1 MPVPLENILYSAR
14 RFNASDI
21 HLIAGLPPTWR
32 VNGEIVIADAEPLS
46 EDDLRNLMNEQLN
59 EEQKTVLH
67 KEMALCYSKNI
78 EDLGRFRIT
87 IYFRNGSPEMAIRT
101 CSDQILTRAEL
112 GLPVTIDQL
121 LEKPSGLILVTGPT
135 GSGKTTTLN
144 YMIDSINSS
153 RKCKI
158 ITIEDP
164 IEYVHYHKKALVV
177 QQELYTDV
185 TSFNTGLIHILR
197 QDPDVIGI
205 GEMRNLDTIATALTA
220 AETGHLVIATLHTS
234 SVTQTVER
242 IVDVFPPEQQPQVSL
257 QLANSLQGIITQQ
270 LLPTIDKKSRA
281 LAYEMIVIDNA
292 ARHIIRENESYKL
305 YSLLETGA
313 KKGAVT
319 MDSSLCALYEKG
331 LISYDAMLSKAAHAD
346 SIRHKYNRLEV

>member
-1 MPVPLENILYSAR
+1 MSVPLENILYSAR
-14 RFNASDI
+14 RYSASDI

-32 VNGEIVIADAEPLS
+32 VNGEILVADAEPFS
-46 EDDLRNLMNEQLN
+46 EVELHDMIFEQLN
-59 EEQKTVLH
+59 EEQKGVLH
-67 KEMALCYSKNI
+67 EKMALCYSRSIK
-78 EDLGRFRIT
+78 DLGRFRIT
-87 IYFRNGSPEMAIRT
+87 IYYRNGSPEMAIRT
-101 CSDQILTRAEL
+101 CSDQILTRTQL
-112 GLPVTIDQL
+112 GLPATVDQL

-164 IEYVHYHKKALVV
+164 IEYVHYHKKSLVV

-185 TSFNTGLIHILR
+185 TTFNAGLVHILR

-205 GEMRNLDTIATALTA
+205 GEMRNYDTIATALTA

-242 IVDVFPPEQQPQVSL
+242 IVDVFPPEQQPQISL
-257 QLANSLQGIITQQ
+257 QLANSIQGIITQQ
-270 LLPTIDKKSRA
+270 LLPTIDKKLRV

-292 ARHIIRENESYKL
+292 ARNIIRGNESYKL
-305 YSLLETGA
+305 YSLLETGS
-313 KKGAVT
+313 KRGTVT

-331 LISYDAMLSKAAHAD
+331 LISYDTMLSKATHAD
-346 SIRHKYNRLEV
+346 SIRHKYNRSEV